1 LVETYYEEVTHSVA
15 VDSFV
20 ADDHQRTSLKS
31 VESNTIKR
39 FLDRRNRDDVLVK
52 SEGGIPD
59 LKWLFVKLSRALF
72 RLWDVDVCLVVD
84 LDEADHDRWSGQS
97 DDDRYHDL
105 VEELDERIGDNY
117 DGATFGVEHGE
128 FHARSGA
135 QIAGRATFCDGSTPV
150 EPFDLLAFRSDLEDA
165 AGIDTEEDDDDTQ
178 REKLRSFVDEGT
190 AAPMHEVL

>member
-1 LVETYYEEVTHSVA
+1 MTGSRSESRDKIVLCEGKRDVWLVETYYEEVTHSVA

-20 ADDHQRTSLKS
+20 ADDYQRTSLKS

-84 LDEADHDRWSGQS
+84 LDEADHDRWSRSIYSPSVPISKTPRESTRRRTTTTPSG
-97 DDDRYHDL
+97 R
-105 VEELDERIGDNY
+105 NC
-117 DGATFGVEHGE
+117 
-128 FHARSGA
+128 ARSSTKELPHRCTRCCRPSLPLPHSN
-135 QIAGRATFCDGSTPV
+135 RAETISTG
-150 EPFDLLAFRSDLEDA
+150 DRKFRIFA
-165 AGIDTEEDDDDTQ
+165 
-178 REKLRSFVDEGT
+178 
-190 AAPMHEVL
+190 